1 MRTKRFDHFKANRN
15 KLETFRELKGLS
27 AFIELYSRTENKGET
42 ISVYKIIVEDTSSHH
57 RFLGYSLDKSQTG
70 IEIFTSY
77 VLSNLRPGSSDPAGV
92 KISGSSKLDQ
102 TRVIKEPVHFRSMK
116 NSPITSGIDHR
127 EILKKLYKELLLS
140 GGYAK
145 NEGAFLSDS
154 PVIPPVFVDSF
165 IKDIE
170 KIRDFTDFWKDYSL
184 SKEDNDIL
192 LSTLYET
199 AKDVERYEDELD
211 FEKAVMLYNR
221 LQNAASGLHGS
232 EKFSAGV
239 IMKKAKI
246 FFHLEQYEKCRDIVL
261 DGIGMMTDAQYND
274 ELGELYYYLGMIAAY
289 SNNPQEADRYF
300 TRTLWLLNKT
310 ENEGKRY
317 IHYDAQI
324 RKRIVKNDLKNAL
337 VKVNECIRV
346 AFGKDN
352 EKKLGHFYGVK
363 AEIYIRDRKYSKALE
378 CLDMQLE
385 YAKKNKDMIGES
397 KCISQI
403 FSTSSY
409 SGSIDQ
415 SAADEYLKRIKQLSK
430 KTGKASY
437 YYNSL
442 ISFAIYLYRRGEK
455 DKAEKYFRRSAVIFS
470 EKSESIEEHI
480 VNMIYLAKIMTEK
493 KKYIGAVRLLNR
505 LNDICASNS
514 IRLYP
519 AYIENTLALVYNETS
534 RYRVSNS
541 HINRCFQIIDSENIP
556 DTVLKA
562 HSHKLAG
569 INFAKIS
576 NVTKAV
582 KHFNEAL
589 RYLKA
594 VGSPEAENDIVEIKD
609 IMKGLAN

>member
-1 MRTKRFDHFKANRN
+1 MGIKRFDHLKTKMNN
-15 KLETFRELKGLS
+15 LETFRELKGLS

-77 VLSNLRPGSSDPAGV
+77 ILSNLRPKNNDPAYI
-92 KISGSSKLDQ
+92 KISDSRKLDR
-102 TRVIKEPVHFRSMK
+102 TSVKKEPVHFSSRN
-116 NSPITSGIDHR
+116 NSPIKNGIDHR

-145 NEGAFLSDS
+145 KEGVFLSDS

-184 SKEDNDIL
+184 SKEDNDVL

-199 AKDVERYEDELD
+199 AKDVEKYEDELD

-221 LQNAASGLHGS
+221 LQNAASGLSGS

-246 FFHLEQYEKCRDIVL
+246 FFHLEQYEKCKDIVL
-261 DGIGMMTDAQYND
+261 DGIEMMTDAHYND

-289 SNNPQEADRYF
+289 SNNLQEADRCF

-310 ENEGKRY
+310 ENDEKRY

-337 VKVNECIRV
+337 VKVNECIRE
-346 AFGKDN
+346 AFRKNNDK
-352 EKKLGHFYGVK
+352 ELGYFYGVK
-363 AEIYIRDRKYSKALE
+363 SEIYIRDRKYNIALE
-378 CLDMQLE
+378 CLDTQLE
-385 YAKKNKDMIGES
+385 YAKKNKDLIGES

-409 SGSIDQ
+409 SGSIEQ
-415 SAADEYLKRIKQLSK
+415 SAADEYLRRIKHLSK
-430 KTGKASY
+430 KTGKDSY

-442 ISFAIYLYRRGEK
+442 ISFAIYLYRKGEK
-455 DKAEKYFRRSAVIFS
+455 DRAEKYFRRSAVVFN
-470 EKSESIEEHI
+470 EKNESIEEHI

-493 KKYIGAVRLLNR
+493 KKYIGAVRFLNR
-505 LNDICASNS
+505 LTGICVSNS

-519 AYIENTLALVYNETS
+519 AYIENTLAVIYSETL
-534 RYRVSNS
+534 RYRKSNS
-541 HINRCFQIIDSENIP
+541 HLNKCFQIIESENIP
-556 DTVLKA
+556 DAVLKA
-562 HSHKLAG
+562 HCCKLAG
-569 INFAKIS
+569 INCAKMNNAS
-576 NVTKAV
+576 KADRYF
-582 KHFNEAL
+582 KEAL

-594 VGSPEAENDIVEIKD
+594 VGSAEAEHDILEIKD
-609 IMKGLAN
+609 ILKGLEN

>member
-1 MRTKRFDHFKANRN
+1 MRTKRFDHFKANMN
-15 KLETFRELKGLS
+15 KLDTFRELKGLS
-27 AFIELYSRTENKGET
+27 AFIELFSRTETEGKT

-77 VLSNLRPGSSDPAGV
+77 ILSNLRPKNNDPACI
-92 KISGSSKLDQ
+92 KISDSRKLDH
-102 TRVIKEPVHFRSMK
+102 TSVKMEPVHFSGRNNSPMK
-116 NSPITSGIDHR
+116 NGIDHR

-170 KIRDFTDFWKDYSL
+170 KMRDFTDFWKDYSL

-211 FEKAVMLYNR
+211 FERAVMLYNR
-221 LQNAASGLHGS
+221 LQNAASELHGS
-232 EKFSAGV
+232 EKFSAGI

-261 DGIGMMTDAQYND
+261 DGIGIMTDAHYND
-274 ELGELYYYLGMIAAY
+274 ELGELYYYLGMISAY
-289 SNNPQEADRYF
+289 SNNLQEADRCF
-300 TRTLWLLNKT
+300 TRTLWFLNKT
-310 ENEGKRY
+310 ENEEKKY

-324 RKRIVKNDLKNAL
+324 RKKIVKNDLKNAL
-337 VKVNECIRV
+337 VKVNECIRE
-346 AFGKDN
+346 AFRRTNDK
-352 EKKLGHFYGVK
+352 ELGYFYGVK
-363 AEIYIRDRKYSKALE
+363 SEIYIRDRKYNKALE

-385 YAKKNKDMIGES
+385 YTRKNKDLIGES

-409 SGSIDQ
+409 SGSIEH
-415 SAADEYLKRIKQLSK
+415 SAADEYLRRIKQLSK
-430 KTGKASY
+430 KTGKDSY

-442 ISFAIYLYRRGEK
+442 ISFAIYLYKKGEK
-455 DKAEKYFRRSAVIFS
+455 DKAEKYFRRSAVIFN
-470 EKSESIEEHI
+470 EKSESLEEHI

-493 KKYIGAVRLLNR
+493 KKYIGAVRFLNR
-505 LNDICASNS
+505 LTEICALNS

-519 AYIENTLALVYNETS
+519 AYIENTLAVIYSETS
-534 RYRVSNS
+534 RYRKSNS
-541 HINRCFQIIDSENIP
+541 HLNKCFQIIESENIP

-562 HSHKLAG
+562 HCHKLAG
-569 INFAKIS
+569 INCAKMN
-576 NVTKAV
+576 NVSKAA
-582 KHFNEAL
+582 KHFKEAL
-589 RYLKA
+589 RHLKA
-594 VGSPEAENDIVEIKD
+594 IGSPEAENDIVDIKG
-609 IMKGLAN
+609 IMKGLSN